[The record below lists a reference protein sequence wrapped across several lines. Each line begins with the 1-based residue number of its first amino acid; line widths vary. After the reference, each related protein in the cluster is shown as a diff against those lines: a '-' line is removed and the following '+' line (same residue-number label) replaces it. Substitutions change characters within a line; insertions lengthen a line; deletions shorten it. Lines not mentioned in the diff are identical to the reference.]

1 VSGQTGDPE
10 ARGLF
15 QIGDLARR
23 VGVGVDTLRAWERR
37 YGLLHPQRSAGG
49 FRLYSAADEATVR
62 AMLAEI
68 RRGFSPAQA
77 AKLALSHSGRS
88 SGPASGPAT
97 GSEPVDPAA
106 APAERERS
114 ADRRGRL
121 REALLA
127 FDGRAAHELVDALF
141 AEFTLNAV
149 LDDVVLPCLHELGD
163 LWEAGEV
170 SVAQEHFASNLIRE
184 RLLGLARQWDH
195 GRGPRAV
202 LACPP
207 GERHDIALI
216 CFGLALGAAGW
227 RIVFLGPDTPIDTL
241 AEVSRALEADVVVLA
256 ATDPARFAALT
267 ATLRPLAAAR
277 PVLLAG
283 AGATAAAADAC
294 GARLLAGTPVSAA
307 DGVAA
312 GTPAGQGRQ

>member
-1 VSGQTGDPE
+1 VSGQTGDSE
-10 ARGLF
+10 AQGLL

-37 YGLLHPQRSAGG
+37 YGLLHPQRSTGG

-62 AMLAEI
+62 TMLAEM

-77 AKLALSHSGRS
+77 AKLALSHQGPLSGS
-88 SGPASGPAT
+88 VPADEAAT
-97 GSEPVDPAA
+97 
-106 APAERERS
+106 PAEQERS
-114 ADRRGRL
+114 VALRRGL

-127 FDGRAAHELVDALF
+127 FDGRRAHELIDALF

-149 LDDVVLPCLHELGD
+149 LDDVLLPCLRDLGD

-170 SVAQEHFASNLIRE
+170 SVAQEHFASSLIRE
-184 RLLGLARQWDH
+184 RLLGLARQWDY

-227 RIVFLGPDTPIDTL
+227 RILFLGPDTPIDTL
-241 AEVSRALEADVVVLA
+241 AGVSEALDADVFVLA
-256 ATDPARFAALT
+256 ATTPARFAAVT
-267 ATLRPLAAAR
+267 DGLRALAAAR
-277 PVLLAG
+277 PLLLAG

-294 GARLLAGTPVSAA
+294 GARLLAETPVAAA
-307 DGVAA
+307 DLVASDI
-312 GTPAGQGRQ
+312 PADRAHR

>member
-1 VSGQTGDPE
+1 VSAQTGDPE
-10 ARGLF
+10 AQGLL

-37 YGLLHPQRSAGG
+37 YGLLQPQRSTGG

-68 RRGFSPAQA
+68 RRGFPPAQA
-77 AKLALSHSGRS
+77 ARLALSRRPPPSAAV
-88 SGPASGPAT
+88 PAETAG
-97 GSEPVDPAA
+97 
-106 APAERERS
+106 APAEQERS
-114 ADRRGRL
+114 MAPRGRL

-127 FDGRAAHELVDALF
+127 FDGRRAHELIDGLF

-149 LDDVVLPCLHELGD
+149 LDDVVLPVLRDIGD

-195 GRGPRAV
+195 GHGPRAV

-241 AEVSRALEADVVVLA
+241 TGVSQALAADVVVLA
-256 ATDPARFAALT
+256 ATEPGRFAA
-267 ATLRPLAAAR
+267 ATDGLRSLAASRPL
-277 PVLLAG
+277 LLAG
-283 AGATAAAADAC
+283 AGATAAVAEAC
-294 GARLLAGTPVSAA
+294 GARLLADTPVVAA
-307 DGVAA
+307 DRVAVDI
-312 GTPAGQGRQ
+312 PEGQGRR